1 MEKSVFDLWIYND
14 LSVAGGRRFP
24 RREYYGWKEGT
35 ASSLIDAEKMIAY
48 EVKLSRPI
56 YPPHSF
62 LVREIPLDRICC
74 KDKCLAS
81 YLYDRKGV
89 RIDQRT
95 FSTIPEDNG
104 VFPGRAP
111 EQIRFKKGDIVEYK
125 CGKFI
130 ELGTVVDVPPS
141 IEMADQI
148 NSNPKGRHMDETD
161 DRYTVIGFDCE
172 KNYARVDAMDVFEPS
187 YKIPPGVRN
196 RLVKAY
202 NDYITL
208 PTRIEILNT
217 TAQTQLMDFFERH
230 GMKGRV
236 QGVKRLSYDKF
247 KISIELPDG
256 PKELSVESKKV
267 FKYIDRVCCTLARLA
282 GIKVEGRGYKILK
295 DEDGDL
301 SF

>member
-1 MEKSVFDLWIYND
+1 
-14 LSVAGGRRFP
+14 
-24 RREYYGWKEGT
+24 
-35 ASSLIDAEKMIAY
+35 
-48 EVKLSRPI
+48 
-56 YPPHSF
+56 
-62 LVREIPLDRICC
+62 
-74 KDKCLAS
+74 
-81 YLYDRKGV
+81 
-89 RIDQRT
+89 
-95 FSTIPEDNG
+95 
-104 VFPGRAP
+104 
-111 EQIRFKKGDIVEYK
+111 
-125 CGKFI
+125 
-130 ELGTVVDVPPS
+130 
-141 IEMADQI
+141 MADQI

-256 PKELSVESKKV
+256 PKELFVEGRKV
-267 FKYIDRVCCTLARLA
+267 FNHMDMVCRTLARFA
-282 GIKVEGRGYKILK
+282 GIKVKGRGYKILK